1 MHTVDLNCDM
11 GEGAGN
17 DALLMPF
24 ISSCSIACG
33 GHVGD
38 EESIKATLLLAK
50 QQGVQAGAHPAYP
63 DPEHFGRKTMQ
74 LSNEEL
80 KESLLQQLR
89 LFLKCC
95 ELTKSPVHHIKPH
108 GALYNDLFHDAA
120 KVEVF
125 VAVIKTLLPQTKLYC
140 SPGSLLEKE
149 ALRSGIQVKREGFM
163 DRTYNEDRTL
173 RSRLLAGAVLTD
185 LDEVGS
191 QVLSIVKDQA
201 VPVFGGGYIPLSVQT
216 LCLHGDH
223 PQAVELIQTVN
234 RLLKLNG
241 IDVH

>member
-1 MHTVDLNCDM
+1 
-11 GEGAGN
+11 
-17 DALLMPF
+17 
-24 ISSCSIACG
+24 
-33 GHVGD
+33 
-38 EESIKATLLLAK
+38 
-50 QQGVQAGAHPAYP
+50 
-63 DPEHFGRKTMQ
+63 MQ

-80 KESLLQQLR
+80 KESLLKQLR

-125 VAVIKTLLPQTKLYC
+125 VAVIKTLLPQAKLYC

-163 DRTYNEDRTL
+163 DRTYNEDGTL

-201 VPVFGGGYIPLSVQT
+201 VTCFWRRIHSIIGSNLMLAWRSSAGGGVNSNCKPTLKIKWNRCTLSRI
-216 LCLHGDH
+216 
-223 PQAVELIQTVN
+223 LI
-234 RLLKLNG
+234 LLLWAEP
-241 IDVH
+241 